1 MIRLCSQR
9 DLDTLFSIIND
20 AARAYKGIIP
30 GDRWKE
36 PYMPIQEL
44 EEEIEEGVEFWG
56 EEKEGD
62 LTGVMGIQDRG
73 EVTLI
78 RHAYVRTTEQ
88 GRGVGRRLL
97 AHLETLTDTPLLVG
111 TWVNAHWAVKFYER
125 NGYRVTS
132 RAETQHLL
140 RTYWSIPDRQVETS
154 VVLQKDR

>member
-1 MIRLCSQR
+1 MIRQCSQR
-9 DLDTLFSIIND
+9 DLDALFSIIND

-36 PYMPIQEL
+36 PYMPLQEL
-44 EEEIEEGVEFWG
+44 QEEIKDGVVFWG
-56 EEKEGD
+56 EEEKED

-78 RHAYVRTTEQ
+78 RHAYVRTREQ

-111 TWVNAHWAVKFYER
+111 TWSDAHWAVTFYVR
-125 NGYRVTS
+125 NGYRITS
-132 RAETQHLL
+132 RAETEQLL
-140 RTYWSIPDRQVETS
+140 RTYWKIPDRQVETS
-154 VVLQKDR
+154 VVLVKGL

>member
-62 LTGVMGIQDRG
+62 LTGVMGIQARG

-111 TWVNAHWAVKFYER
+111 TWVDAHWAVKFYER

>member
-62 LTGVMGIQDRG
+62 LTGVMGIQARG